1 MLIDFGLD
9 LTRLRRQSG
18 LTQDDLAHLLDVNSR
33 KIWKLEKGR
42 IVPTL
47 EEVCLL
53 SLIYGRTFERLY
65 ETLLNDART
74 KLDARLGNL
83 PRPERTGIG
92 ARNRT
97 ATLNRLAER
106 LVEEHADDAA

>member
-1 MLIDFGLD
+1 MFIDFGLD
-9 LTRLRRQSG
+9 LQRLRRQSG
-18 LTQDDLAHLLDVNSR
+18 LTQDDLAHLLNVNTR

-42 IVPTL
+42 VMPTL

-74 KLDARLGNL
+74 KLDTRLSKL
-83 PRPERTGIG
+83 PRTKQKSGG
-92 ARNRT
+92 TRNRAT
-97 ATLNRLAER
+97 TLNRLAER
-106 LVEEHADDAA
+106 LVDERPADAA